1 MPSTMP
7 SLRQLLAEHPVL
19 LLIDTA
25 SARVQIGLWE
35 RGESATARWKTSDT
49 EASTGLFD
57 CVESL
62 LVEANLR
69 IADIN
74 AFVFCEGPGSVL
86 GIRTAAVA
94 LRSWRV
100 LAPESACYGYQS
112 LDLVARA
119 LNQPGSHII
128 ADARRDTWHVAQVGT
143 VLKRV
148 PTAELP
154 GELIMPEF
162 FRHWTPLPPNATTT
176 SYELKALLM
185 PLADADLFRA
195 SPEPDAFMHED
206 PTYVTWSAQ
215 VHQAPRS
222 S

>member
-1 MPSTMP
+1 MP
-7 SLRQLLAEHPVL
+7 SLRQLLAEHPTL
-19 LLIDTA
+19 LLIDTT

-35 RGESATARWKTSDT
+35 NGESRAARWKTSDT

-62 LVEANLR
+62 LSEADLR
-69 IADIN
+69 IADIK

-100 LAPESACYGYQS
+100 LAPASVCYRYQS

-119 LNQPGSHII
+119 LNQPESHII
-128 ADARRDTWHVAQVGT
+128 ADARRDTWHVARIGEP
-143 VLKRV
+143 LKRV
-148 PTAELP
+148 PTAELR

-162 FRHWTPLPPNATTT
+162 FRHWTPLPAGVTTT
-176 SYELKALLM
+176 RYAVNLLFMTLMDAELFQ
-185 PLADADLFRA
+185 P
-195 SPEPDAFMHED
+195 SSEPDAFMHED
-206 PTYVTWSAQ
+206 PTYVTWSPQ
-215 VHQAPRS
+215 VHQAPRTS
-222 S
+222 